1 MGVVGFKVEL
11 FGDGFVEI
19 NRFLLGE
26 VGVEGFLL
34 GPLGLEADFWDEEL
48 DKV

>member
-1 MGVVGFKVEL
+1 MGVVGFNAEL
-11 FGDGFVEI
+11 FADGFVET
-19 NRFLLGE
+19 NRLLLGE
-26 VGVEGFLL
+26 VGVEGFFT